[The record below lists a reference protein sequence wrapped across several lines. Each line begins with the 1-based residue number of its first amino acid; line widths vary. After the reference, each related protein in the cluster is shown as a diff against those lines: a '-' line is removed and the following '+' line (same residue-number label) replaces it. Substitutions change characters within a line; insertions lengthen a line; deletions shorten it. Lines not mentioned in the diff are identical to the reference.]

1 LIEDAEQSAFSFAA
15 AVCWRV
21 IVDRI
26 GERIVDW
33 VRLLGGETGG
43 EFGTEAFML
52 TDTDAAALWGVALI
66 VADQQFNGQGFAS
79 HLTAPAAAASVEKKM
94 RSISDAGIMAAP

>member
-1 LIEDAEQSAFSFAA
+1 VKLD
-15 AVCWRV
+15 CRV
-21 IVDRI
+21 GFEFV
-26 GERIVDW
+26 VDW
-33 VRLLGGETGG
+33 VRLLHGAETALHV
-43 EFGTEAFML
+43 GTEAFML
-52 TDTDAAALWGVALI
+52 TDTDAAALRGVALI